1 MTAPAE
7 ATPRRMRREDVETVV
22 AIERASFASPWSEA
36 TFLALLDRD
45 GLELWVLDRVDAGV
59 VAYAVVWCILDQG
72 ELANIAVASEYRGK
86 GYGSRLLSKVLDVAR
101 GRGVKSMYLEVR
113 ASNAGAA
120 ALYRRF
126 GFEKVGVRPRYYESP
141 VEDALLMVARL

>member
-1 MTAPAE
+1 
-7 ATPRRMRREDVETVV
+7 MRREDVETVV
-22 AIERASFASPWSEA
+22 AIERASFASPWSES
-36 TFLALLDRD
+36 TFLALLERE

-72 ELANIAVASEYRGK
+72 ELANIAVAAEHRGQ
-86 GYGSRLLSKVLDVAR
+86 GYGSRMLSKVLDVAR

-126 GFEKVGVRPRYYESP
+126 GFEEVGVRPRYYESP

>member
-1 MTAPAE
+1 
-7 ATPRRMRREDVETVV
+7 MRREDVETVV